1 MFMQRAWLWGVEQ
14 IIKIQVVKA
23 GLDQNWNLEK
33 INTLNIIKYGTFG
46 RTILGKK
53 IGERKRKPNDAN
65 VANEGEI
72 HVDVESVLVVSIGS
86 SSDGWILNL
95 ACTFHIFPN
104 RN

>member
-46 RTILGKK
+46 RTILGRK
-53 IGERKRKPNDAN
+53 IRERKRKPNYAN

-72 HVDVESVLVVSIGS
+72 HDDVESVLVVSIGS
-86 SSDGWILNL
+86 SSERWILDS